1 MMDPATIATATV
13 VALSPYLIEAAKGAG
28 GKVGEAA
35 YDSVARLFKFLKSKL
50 TGGDEKALSRLEQ
63 EPQDADNQAA
73 LRVAL
78 KEAVRQDI
86 DFGAELEALLKAL
99 PKTAASQSA
108 NVVGDNDVVVQ
119 AAGKN
124 ISTIVGDRK

>member
-1 MMDPATIATATV
+1 V
-13 VALSPYLIEAAKGAG
+13 
-28 GKVGEAA
+28 
-35 YDSVARLFKFLKSKL
+35 FKFLKGKL
-50 TGGDEKALSRLEQ
+50 TGDHEKALSRIEQ

-78 KEAVRQDI
+78 KEAVRQDA

-108 NVVGDNDVVVQ
+108 NIVGDNDVVAQ
-119 AAGKN
+119 AVGSG
-124 ISTIVGDRK
+124 ISINVGDRK